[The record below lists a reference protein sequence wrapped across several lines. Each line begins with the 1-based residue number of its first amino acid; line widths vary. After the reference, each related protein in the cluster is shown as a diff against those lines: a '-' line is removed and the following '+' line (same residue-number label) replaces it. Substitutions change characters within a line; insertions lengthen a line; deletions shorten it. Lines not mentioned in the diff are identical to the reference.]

1 MIDLLGEALLEHI
14 RRGLARREPATG
26 EFVDWLREVATPP
39 EGVELY
45 SADGSAF
52 TGLVIVDRNRP
63 VLMIAARQAPVRR
76 PYTPSSP
83 TYSHGY
89 PYRQTSLFEEEDD
102 EEPPWRRHQPGWRG

>member
-1 MIDLLGEALLEHI
+1 MIELLGEALLEHI
-14 RRGLARREPATG
+14 RRGLARREPGTEA
-26 EFVDWLREVATPP
+26 FVDWLREVATPP

-76 PYTPSSP
+76 PYTPSP
-83 TYSHGY
+83 TTYGY
-89 PYRQTSLFEEEDD
+89 PHRQTSLFEEDDD